1 MPETDKEQPRH
12 RIVDLK
18 AGAHVMTLDAG
29 VFCVFHAPGQKE
41 AGPSGLPGVRIS
53 RAPGVPEDAVE
64 VVTFMAD
71 GWMGAANSAALVRV
85 RRGPAG
91 VMVTT
96 YQDNQT
102 GEAPRLQ
109 VIRLIGGVPVEPK
122 AGSDAA
128 KAKSS
133 DSRISVSGAMSD
145 TGREIIAHIQR
156 RGDVGVVAGEWI
168 GQGGSKR
175 WIEGFSIQPEGAIQ
189 AKDVE
194 YQAVLGRGWLSPW
207 AEGGQFCGS
216 RGMSLPILG
225 LRVRLKG
232 DVSHKWTVRLTA
244 CFTDGTEVGPVEG
257 GEEALQAESLAPL
270 EGFRLEFVPLDGGE
284 KKDDK
289 DSAKAGRKSAQGSG
303 QKDASP
309 RSDKE

>member
-1 MPETDKEQPRH
+1 MPETDTEQPRH
-12 RIVDLK
+12 RVVDLK

-29 VFCVFHAPGQKE
+29 VFCVFHAPGQVE

-64 VVTFMAD
+64 VVTFAAD

-96 YQDNQT
+96 YQDGQAGSET
-102 GEAPRLQ
+102 PRLQ
-109 VIRLIGGVPVEPK
+109 VISLISGVPADPAAGAMAEGNRVGGSK
-122 AGSDAA
+122 A
-128 KAKSS
+128 
-133 DSRISVSGAMSD
+133 SVSGAVGGATRD
-145 TGREIIAHIQR
+145 VVAHIQR
-156 RGDVGVVAGEWI
+156 RGDVGGALGEWI
-168 GQGGSKR
+168 GQVDSKR
-175 WIEGFSIQPEGAIQ
+175 WIEGFAVRPEGPVR
-189 AKDVE
+189 AKDIE

-207 AEGGQFCGS
+207 SEGGQFCGS

-232 DVSHKWTVRLTA
+232 EAAHKWTVRLA
-244 CFTDGTEVGPVEG
+244 ASFTDGTKVGPIEG

-270 EGFRLEFVPLDGGE
+270 EGFQLEFVPVKGQG
-284 KKDDK
+284 KNQAAAASGK
-289 DSAKAGRKSAQGSG
+289 RK
-303 QKDASP
+303 
-309 RSDKE
+309 

>member
-1 MPETDKEQPRH
+1 MPETDKEQTRH

-29 VFCVFHAPGQKE
+29 VFCVFHAPGQVE

-96 YQDNQT
+96 YQDQQA
-102 GEAPRLQ
+102 GREAPRLQ
-109 VIRLIGGVPVEPK
+109 VIRLIGGVPAEPQT
-122 AGSDAA
+122 GGEAA
-128 KAKSS
+128 KAKSGS
-133 DSRISVSGAMSD
+133 NRVSVSGALSD
-145 TGREIIAHIQR
+145 AGREVIAHIQR
-156 RGDVGVVAGEWI
+156 RGDVGTVVGEWV
-168 GQGGSKR
+168 GESGSKR
-175 WIEGFSIQPEGAIQ
+175 WIEGFSIQPAGEIQ
-189 AKDVE
+189 AKDIE

-225 LRVRLKG
+225 LRVRLRG
-232 DVSHKWTVRLTA
+232 DASHKWTVRLTA
-244 CFTDGTEVGPVEG
+244 CFTDGTEVGPQDG

-270 EGFRLEFVPLDGGE
+270 EGFRLEFVSLDGE
-284 KKDDK
+284 KKAEK

-303 QKDASP
+303 QKDAPS